1 MSKEDINL
9 PKTSFSMKANLPKKE
24 PEILKIWKN
33 LDLYKQ
39 LRKNGEGKK
48 KFVLHD
54 GPPYA
59 NGHIHMGTALNK
71 ILKDIIT
78 RFHQMDGK
86 DSVYVPGWDCHGL
99 PIEWKIEEQ
108 YKKNKKNKDEVPVK
122 DFRLEC
128 REFAQK
134 WINIHIE
141 EFKRLGVEGDW
152 ENYYS
157 TMSFDAEAQ
166 IVRELG
172 KFLLDNSLYQGYKPV
187 LWSTVEKTALA
198 DAEVEYKDHTSNTVY
213 VGFKVKTSKTEL
225 LKNAEIIIWTT
236 TPWTIPANKALA
248 YNTDLDYSIIEIN
261 SEEKN
266 FSNKKIVVATKLLDQ
281 VLKDCGI
288 ETYQL
293 VKKIKGKDF
302 RDIICSHPFENL
314 GYDFDIP
321 MLEAN
326 FVTLEQGTGIVH
338 CAPSHGPDDFN
349 LCLKHGIKS
358 LDTIDDHGRYTKHI
372 KKFEGI
378 HIFKADQIVI
388 EKLKEC
394 KKLLANGKLTHSYP
408 HSWRSKAPLVHRATS
423 QWFISMEKK
432 DLRKKA
438 LKAIDETNF
447 YPARG
452 RDRIRSM
459 IETRPDWCVSRQR
472 IWGVPLPLFV
482 SKKTKEPLKDPD
494 VIENIAKIFEKEG
507 ADCWFT
513 DDPQKFL
520 GKKYKKEDYT
530 KSNDIVEVWFD
541 SGATHSYVLEKRKDL
556 TWPASMYLEGS
567 DQHRGWFH
575 SSLLESCGTRGK
587 APFKSILTH
596 GFVVDGKG
604 LKMSKST
611 GNIIAPEDVL
621 KKYGA
626 DILRTWVAASDYA
639 EDLRLDYT
647 ILEQHAESYRKIRNT
662 FRFLLGNLKDQ
673 KLDIKLNS
681 KEIEKWPELER
692 YILHQI
698 FELNKNFEKYFKEY
712 NFHKLYKELLNFCSL
727 DLSAFYFD
735 IRKDML
741 YCDDLKS
748 PRRKI
753 STSLMS
759 VVLDILL
766 KWFAPILSFTTEE
779 IFQIINQNKRSSI
792 HLESFPKIPA
802 SWENKK
808 LHEKWEKLKMIR
820 NVVNAGIEEKRSNK
834 DIGSSLE
841 AEIEIYL
848 GEEYLKLVKDINLS
862 EYFITSRASVKK
874 MLNNDKIFK
883 LNDIPNVGVI
893 VEKAKGEKC
902 SRCWKI
908 LGNPC
913 ERCDNVL
920 KNLH

>member
-1 MSKEDINL
+1 MSKENINL
-9 PKTSFSMKANLPKKE
+9 PKTSFSMKANLPNKE
-24 PEILKIWKN
+24 PEILKIWEK
-33 LDLYKQ
+33 LDLYKK
-39 LRKNGEGKK
+39 LRDSSKGKE

-108 YKKNKKNKDEVPVK
+108 YKKNKKDKDQVPIK
-122 DFRLEC
+122 DFRKEC
-128 REFAQK
+128 REFAEK
-134 WINIHIE
+134 WIKIHIK
-141 EFKRLGVEGDW
+141 EFRRLGVEGDW
-152 ENYYS
+152 KNYYS

-172 KFLLDNSLYQGYKPV
+172 KFLLDGSLYKGYKPV

-198 DAEVEYKDHTSNTVY
+198 DAEVEYKDHTSNTIY
-213 VGFKVKTSKTEL
+213 AGFKIKNSKIKS
-225 LKNAEIIIWTT
+225 LKDTEIIIWTT

-248 YNTDLDYSIIEIN
+248 YNKNLDYSIVEIN
-261 SEEKN
+261 SASESFE
-266 FSNKKIVVATKLLDQ
+266 NKKIVIATQLLDQ
-281 VLKDCGI
+281 VSKECKI
-288 ETYQL
+288 EAYKL
-293 VKKIKGKDF
+293 IEKIKGKDF
-302 RDIICSHPFENL
+302 EGTICSHPFENL
-314 GYDFDIP
+314 GYQYDVP

-338 CAPSHGPDDFN
+338 CAPSHGPDDFS

-358 LDTIDDHGRYTKHI
+358 LDTIDDDGRYTKHI

-388 EKLKEC
+388 QNLKEC

-423 QWFISMEKK
+423 QWFISMEEKG
-432 DLRKKA
+432 LRKKA
-438 LKAIDETNF
+438 LKAIDDTAF
-447 YPARG
+447 YPERG

-482 SKKTKEPLKDPD
+482 SKKTNEPLKDPD
-494 VIENIAKIFEKEG
+494 VIENIANIFEKEG

-520 GKKYKKEDYT
+520 GKKYKKEDYI

-611 GNIIAPEDVL
+611 GNIIAPEDIL

-639 EDLRLDYT
+639 EDLRLDYS

-662 FRFLLGNLKDQ
+662 FRFLLGNLKD
-673 KLDIKLNS
+673 KKIDFNLNS

-698 FELNKNFEKYFKEY
+698 FELNKNYEKYFKEY

-735 IRKDML
+735 IRKDVL

-748 PRRKI
+748 ERRKI
-753 STSLMS
+753 SSNLLALT
-759 VVLDILL
+759 LDILL
-766 KWFAPILSFTTEE
+766 KWLAPILSFTTEE
-779 IFQIINQNKRSSI
+779 IFQIINSEKNSSI
-792 HLESFPKIPA
+792 HLENFPKIPA
-802 SWENKK
+802 NWENKK
-808 LHEKWEKLKMIR
+808 LYEKWEKLRLIR
-820 NVVNAGIEEKRSNK
+820 NVVNAGIEVKRFSK

-841 AEIEIYL
+841 TNIEIYL
-848 GEEYLKLVKDINLS
+848 GEEYLELVKDINLS
-862 EYFITSRASVKK
+862 EYFITSKASIKN
-874 MLNNDKIFK
+874 MINDNKIFK
-883 LNDIPNVGVI
+883 LNDISNVGVI
-893 VEKAKGEKC
+893 VQKAKGEKC

-913 ERCDNVL
+913 ERCKSVL
-920 KNLH
+920 KN